1 MNFDEWYGKAKG
13 EMSHWTT
20 FSKCEAAWN
29 AALSQQAGQAV
40 TLTDAEIIAVG
51 REYSTDAIWL
61 DFAPKDFITV
71 ARALLA
77 KAAPVAAEPV
87 AQR

>member
-1 MNFDEWYGKAKG
+1 MNFDVDEWMGKHDVVLPIRAYD
-13 EMSHWTT
+13 ELR
-20 FSKCEAAWN
+20 